1 MVGEEIV
8 MINEAE
14 NIDKGAKIAKCAAIL
29 GLLAMLKEAEVIKI
43 ANIADVLTSRAAA
56 ELIENAVVIKAFEPQ
71 AGTSD
76 RGGPLCSA
84 GFHSIPGLVDSR
96 NHHLSRSRRTLDV
109 HNFTPASG
117 SSIVSSTPACRCN
130 TACRSYT
137 TGGSYTACR
146 YHTAYQSQ
154 RGSEHSIRRII

>member
-43 ANIADVLTSRAAA
+43 ANIADVLTSQAAA

-71 AGTSD
+71 AGTPD
-76 RGGPLCSA
+76 RGDPLCSA
-84 GFHSIPGLVDSR
+84 GLHSIPGQAGIRFCQLIR
-96 NHHLSRSRRTLDV
+96 IGRLLDV
-109 HNFTPASG
+109 YKFTPASDRSIG
-117 SSIVSSTPACRCN
+117 SST
-130 TACRSYT
+130 TAYRY
-137 TGGSYTACR
+137 YTACQ
-146 YHTAYQSQ
+146 YQTAC
-154 RGSEHSIRRII
+154 